1 MTSFHAI
8 YNSYP
13 DFSHGL
19 RSKFA
24 GSTQSCQRTPGTVRS
39 LSYHIS
45 PSNDAMIL
53 ILPNECF
60 SEAYL
65 PRYSYNSMMPRIRN
79 KKKDMAA
86 KIAAFKATSMDP
98 PKVPTPASSGGLSNY
113 RFEIVLKTD
122 GHAPAWF
129 MKIIGQVNWKYV
141 PTCKHVLQVWWL
153 FLPHMTMRKPKSW
166 TSCLWLTLWH
176 LQFLPRPLRPQ
187 LMLWGSSSR
196 AHCRRPLQRLPWKHQ
211 LKACQSCLWMVR
223 MGRRW
228 KCLGCLGVFKV
239 PMYN

>member
-1 MTSFHAI
+1 MMQWSWYYPMNASVKPTSLDTLTIPWCLGSATKRRIWLPKLLLSKQQAWIRLKFLHRPLLEAFQI
-8 YNSYP
+8 IDLKLFWKLMVMP
-13 DFSHGL
+13 LHGL
-19 RSKFA
+19 WKFN
-24 GSTQSCQRTPGTVRS
+24 V
-39 LSYHIS
+39 
-45 PSNDAMIL
+45 
-53 ILPNECF
+53 
-60 SEAYL
+60 
-65 PRYSYNSMMPRIRN
+65 
-79 KKKDMAA
+79 
-86 KIAAFKATSMDP
+86 
-98 PKVPTPASSGGLSNY
+98 
-113 RFEIVLKTD
+113 
-122 GHAPAWF
+122 
-129 MKIIGQVNWKYV
+129 IGQVNWKYV

-196 AHCRRPLQRLPWKHQ
+196 AHCCRPLQRLPWKHQ

>member
-13 DFSHGL
+13 DFSHGP

-113 RFEIVLKTD
+113 GFEIVLKTD

-129 MKIIGQVNWKYV
+129 MKIQRY
-141 PTCKHVLQVWWL
+141 
-153 FLPHMTMRKPKSW
+153 R
-166 TSCLWLTLWH
+166 TS
-176 LQFLPRPLRPQ
+176 
-187 LMLWGSSSR
+187 
-196 AHCRRPLQRLPWKHQ
+196 
-211 LKACQSCLWMVR
+211 
-223 MGRRW
+223 
-228 KCLGCLGVFKV
+228 
-239 PMYN
+239 